1 MVIVDSQGR
10 LHPETPMP
18 PDPEDEKVIRRNLR
32 ILWVIVGLLFAGSV
46 YIGRQDLLEFVQWWQ
61 TFLGFVS

>member
-1 MVIVDSQGR
+1 
-10 LHPETPMP
+10 MP

-61 TFLGFVS
+61 AFLGFVS

>member
-1 MVIVDSQGR
+1 
-10 LHPETPMP
+10 MP

-32 ILWVIVGLLFAGSV
+32 ILWVIVSLLFAGSV

-61 TFLGFVS
+61 AFLGFVS